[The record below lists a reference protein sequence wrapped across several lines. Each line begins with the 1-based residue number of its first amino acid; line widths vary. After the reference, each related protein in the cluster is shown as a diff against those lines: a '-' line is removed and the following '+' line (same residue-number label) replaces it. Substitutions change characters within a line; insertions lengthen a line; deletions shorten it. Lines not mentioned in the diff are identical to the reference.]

1 MQVQDKVMIAAACPL
16 VYQHL
21 NDPELVTACTP
32 WLKQVKINTTER
44 NFQAVIPFVM
54 GQFRAQIGVKL
65 WWLDGVTNEALR
77 LSGVLVSGGSTV
89 PIQTQLTFTPLTPQ
103 QTEIGWLI
111 AASVPE
117 KMRPVVAQFVG
128 DTPQRFAAAFFI
140 CLQEKLLSHRSFLT

>member
-1 MQVQDKVMIAAACPL
+1 MQLQDKVMIAAACPT

-21 NDPELVTACTP
+21 NDLELVTTCAP
-32 WLKQVKINTTER
+32 WLKQVKINNEER

-65 WWLDGVTNEALR
+65 WWVEGVTNEQLR

-89 PIQTQLTFTPLTPQ
+89 PIHTHLTFAPTAPE

-111 AASVPE
+111 AADVPE
-117 KMRPVVAQFVG
+117 KVRPLVTQFVG
-128 DTPQRFAAAFFI
+128 DTPQKFAAAFFT
-140 CLQEKLLSHRSFLT
+140 CLQEKVVSAQ